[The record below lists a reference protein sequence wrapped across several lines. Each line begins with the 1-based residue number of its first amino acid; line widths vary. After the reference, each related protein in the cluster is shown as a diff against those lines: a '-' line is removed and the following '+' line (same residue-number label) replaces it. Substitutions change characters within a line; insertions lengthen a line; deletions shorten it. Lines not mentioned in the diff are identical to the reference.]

1 VVSPNGVGLD
11 QFTTA
16 IKSGKSGI
24 EFYEELEELKFSCC
38 IGGIPE
44 VSDELKRKYFTDL
57 QLRNFNSSGILYGCM
72 AGTDAWHDAG
82 LEITDQTDYQSGTIF
97 GAGTTGVDKFRES
110 IYKLDSKKVRRLG
123 STAVAQ
129 TMASGVSA
137 YLGGILGLGNQVTSN
152 SSACTTGTEA
162 ILMGYERVKA
172 GRAERMVVGST
183 SEHGPYVWG
192 GFDAI
197 RVLTY
202 KHNTSPTSGSRPMS
216 ETASGFVPGSGA
228 GAMVVES
235 LESATARNAR
245 IYAEILGGDVN
256 SGGQRNEGTMTAGNS
271 EAVQQCIKNAVKN
284 CKIDAKDIDT
294 INGHLTATTNDYT
307 EINNWSKAIE
317 ETRQTSDWTRHGY
330 LDKVFTLSEQLLI
343 AESSNAFTTVW
354 RLWSMKESAYKVY
367 IQSGGHRSY
376 SPTKLECS
384 IVNDRLGRVKIGK
397 LTTTTSTDITSE
409 YIYTTAAIEL
419 HNVSHS
425 ICKLGS
431 LDIKAQSRA
440 LYNQLMDD
448 YAKTH
453 SLNRT
458 QLTLRKT
465 KTGQPQLYYNDSV
478 MVTNLSLTHHGKYG
492 AYSIINSQH

>member
-1 VVSPNGVGLD
+1 MKRRVVITGLGVVSPNGVGLD

-284 CKIDAKDIDT
+284 SKIAAKDIDT

-307 EINNWSKAIE
+307 EINNWSKALELEGTDFPYIN
-317 ETRQTSDWTRHGY
+317 S
-330 LDKVFTLSEQLLI
+330 LK
-343 AESSNAFTTVW
+343 
-354 RLWSMKESAYKVY
+354 SMVGHCLAA
-367 IQSGGHRSY
+367 SG
-376 SPTKLECS
+376 
-384 IVNDRLGRVKIGK
+384 
-397 LTTTTSTDITSE
+397 
-409 YIYTTAAIEL
+409 AIESVASVL
-419 HNVSHS
+419 QIYHS
-425 ICKLGS
+425 FIFPNINCE
-431 LDIKAQSRA
+431 DINEQISALISPNKIPRA
-440 LYNQLMDD
+440 LKKQEINILAKASFGFGDVNCCLILKKYNQ
-448 YAKTH
+448 
-453 SLNRT
+453 
-458 QLTLRKT
+458 
-465 KTGQPQLYYNDSV
+465 
-478 MVTNLSLTHHGKYG
+478 
-492 AYSIINSQH
+492 